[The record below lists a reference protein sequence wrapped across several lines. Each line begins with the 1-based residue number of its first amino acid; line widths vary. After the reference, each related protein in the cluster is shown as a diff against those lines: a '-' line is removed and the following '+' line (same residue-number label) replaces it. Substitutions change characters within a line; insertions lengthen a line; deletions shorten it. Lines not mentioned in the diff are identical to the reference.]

1 MENVKD
7 QVWDQI
13 LSYVVLQEG
22 RQMVREL
29 RHHTGRHIM
38 VPMENKTSN
47 QIKDHIL
54 VRVVEKLNYE
64 QNK

>member
-13 LSYVVLQEG
+13 LNRVILQQG

-38 VPMENKTSN
+38 APIENKTSN